1 MSRLKLTEESAHAAV
16 LGGCVLGGGGG
27 GSMEDG
33 LKMALLAVRLTSP
46 ELIDPEDL
54 NEDAVLL
61 NVSLVGAPSAE
72 SRHTE
77 PIHYCRAMELLRERI
92 NRPVAGIITNEAGGV
107 ATVNGWLQSAMLG
120 IPVVDA
126 PCNGRAHPTGIMG
139 AMGLHKEP
147 VYQSIQAAVG
157 GDPDK
162 GKYLE
167 LTVSGSVQVSSSLIR
182 QAAIQAGGLV
192 AVARNPV
199 SCAYAKAHGAPG
211 AVKQAINLGQK
222 MLAAKADAQA
232 AGAKSTGGKAV
243 LDAVCGALQGRIIH
257 TGRVTDYSL
266 NYQNGFDTGIE
277 RLDDLELSFWNEY
290 MTAETA
296 SGRLGTFPDLI
307 MTMNAETGM
316 PITSNEVSVGQEI
329 AVLLVP
335 KKNLLLGE
343 TMSDLE
349 LLKGCEEAVGR
360 EMIRYITE

>member
-1 MSRLKLTEESAHAAV
+1 
-16 LGGCVLGGGGG
+16 
-27 GSMEDG
+27 
-33 LKMALLAVRLTSP
+33 
-46 ELIDPEDL
+46 
-54 NEDAVLL
+54 
-61 NVSLVGAPSAE
+61 
-72 SRHTE
+72 
-77 PIHYCRAMELLRERI
+77 MELLRERI
-92 NRPVAGIITNEAGGV
+92 NRPVSGIITNEAGGV

-147 VYQSIQAAVG
+147 GYQSIQAAVG

-167 LTVSGSVQVSSSLIR
+167 LTVSGSVQVSSFLIR

-199 SCAYAKAHGAPG
+199 CCAYAKAHGAPG

-222 MLAAKADAQA
+222 MLAVKA
-232 AGAKSTGGKAV
+232 TGGKAI

-266 NYQNGFDTGIE
+266 NYQNGFDTGIV

-316 PITSNEVSVGQEI
+316 PITSNEVNVGQEI